1 MEKLQPILKK
11 LKGVLDHLEKVILG
25 AVLIAVAVISVL
37 KLLEARKTIIDV
49 SEVQRDIQLSG
60 SSFEVDDKLESNF
73 KELIAQ
79 ANGSPDPLVLEG
91 AKHMV
96 FNPRKWKEIVI
107 NTNTDPILV
116 PDSVKDPLGVSALQ
130 VTNIT
135 PVSLIVTPEALL
147 SPDKSRVL
155 YRFTVVDF
163 YPMQFDPRYLQNPG
177 YRLLATF
184 VPHVDMAKLVSK
196 RLTLV
201 AKRGPVEIHSFS
213 KWPRATLNKLH
224 RDWIVKVNFKDA
236 TWAGAPAPPGNADNV
251 LFNLDVIY
259 TKPDMIAV
267 TNQYPNWPSKSPISI
282 TRAHKADFLYKTK
295 YHAPKLFKGYRVG
308 RHIMMDGEALR
319 VIKITPNEVHLYS
332 DLEFGGNGKLYI
344 RKLTIPAAAIAAG
357 ANGGGG
363 AAVQPQPVPNT
374 NAPAAGP

>member
-25 AVLIAVAVISVL
+25 AVLITVAVISVL
-37 KLLEARKTIIDV
+37 KLLEARKTITDV

-60 SSFEVDDKLESNF
+60 SSFEVDDKLESNY

-79 ANGSPDPLVLEG
+79 ANGKPDPLVLEG

-96 FNPRKWKEIVI
+96 FNPRKWKEIAI
-107 NTNTDPILV
+107 STNTDPILV

-155 YRFTVVDF
+155 YRFSVVDF
-163 YPMQFDPRYLQNPG
+163 YPMQFDPRYLQNPR

-184 VPHVDMAKLVSK
+184 VPHVDMAKLASK

-201 AKRGPVEIHSFS
+201 ARRGPVEIHSFS
-213 KWPRATLNKLH
+213 KWPRATLNQLH
-224 RDWIVKVNFKDA
+224 RDWIVKVNFKGA
-236 TWAGAPAPPGNADNV
+236 TAPVLPGNVDSI

-259 TKPDMIAV
+259 TKPDGITI
-267 TNQYPNWPSKSPISI
+267 TNQYPNWRSKAPIAI
-282 TRAHKADFLYKTK
+282 TRAYKADFIYRTK
-295 YHAPKLFKGYRVG
+295 YHDPKLYKDYRVG

-344 RKLTIPAAAIAAG
+344 KKLTIPAAAIAAG

-363 AAVQPQPVPNT
+363 VAVQPRPVPNA